1 MPALQWKQ
9 QFLFANAEKIY
20 QFKAKYFKIKKCSM
34 CLGNISGDFPANN
47 MKKTGL
53 NRCLY
58 NFAVEYKA
66 F

>member
-1 MPALQWKQ
+1 
-9 QFLFANAEKIY
+9 
-20 QFKAKYFKIKKCSM
+20 M

-53 NRCLY
+53 NTCLY